1 MPARCLVIIHSKQLQ
16 GIRHQQGLS
25 HRLLIWENWW
35 KRRGEWGK
43 KSMPFTNVICQ
54 IELSSMGSLLYTLWE
69 SELGESVYS
78 ELSSWARQVGELRF
92 TSTRLQF
99 LGHPLMSVELVCA
112 EGVQKFKTYRTLNL
126 IAPVPVVNL
135 VSAQTLNVLFHVLFL
150 FLV

>member
-35 KRRGEWGK
+35 KRKGEWGR

-69 SELGESVYS
+69 SGLKESVYRK
-78 ELSSWARQVGELRF
+78 LCSWARQVGELRL
-92 TSTRLQF
+92 TTACLQF
-99 LGHPLMSVELVCA
+99 LRLPLTSLGLVFA
-112 EGVQKFKTYRTLNL
+112 KGVQTFRTCRTFNL
-126 IAPVPVVNL
+126 VALVQVVNRVPACCL
-135 VSAQTLNVLFHVLFL
+135 TVWFHVLFV